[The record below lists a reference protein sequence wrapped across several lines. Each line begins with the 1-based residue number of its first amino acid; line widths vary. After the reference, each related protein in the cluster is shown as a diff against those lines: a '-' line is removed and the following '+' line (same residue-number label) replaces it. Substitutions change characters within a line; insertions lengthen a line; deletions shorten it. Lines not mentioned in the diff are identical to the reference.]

1 MNKDK
6 NPGRIKYW
14 DIAKGITIL
23 LVILGHAENIN
34 PYIRFII
41 FSYHMP
47 FFFIANAYFIKNY
60 NLIESIKKSSKSL
73 LIPYAIT
80 CILFAVICV
89 NQNNSNLPNYQVF
102 TLRIADMFAGM
113 SKISTKFNQFQS
125 VWLVWFVICL
135 FAARIIYIF
144 LMKFLDTR
152 NKLISLIVM
161 AILSCTGMIIGKYY
175 AYMPWSIDVALAALP
190 FMWFGNMLN
199 RLELI
204 PKINKTIYIICLFN
218 WIILGLSGFG
228 IEMSMR
234 KYPGCILCIIEAIAG
249 SILCIGVSILIELK
263 TKKIASFFTWCG
275 KNVIVI
281 LIIHCFEMRF
291 FNWNNYI
298 FNNIPISL
306 NWVTIFA
313 VKLLLIL
320 LVTWAIIQIKNI
332 IRYLN
337 NQ

>member
-1 MNKDK
+1 M
-6 NPGRIKYW
+6 
-14 DIAKGITIL
+14 
-23 LVILGHAENIN
+23 
-34 PYIRFII
+34 
-41 FSYHMP
+41 
-47 FFFIANAYFIKNY
+47 
-60 NLIESIKKSSKSL
+60 
-73 LIPYAIT
+73 
-80 CILFAVICV
+80 
-89 NQNNSNLPNYQVF
+89 PNYQVF

-275 KNVIVI
+275 KNSIVI

>member
-1 MNKDK
+1 
-6 NPGRIKYW
+6 
-14 DIAKGITIL
+14 
-23 LVILGHAENIN
+23 
-34 PYIRFII
+34 
-41 FSYHMP
+41 
-47 FFFIANAYFIKNY
+47 
-60 NLIESIKKSSKSL
+60 
-73 LIPYAIT
+73 
-80 CILFAVICV
+80 
-89 NQNNSNLPNYQVF
+89 
-102 TLRIADMFAGM
+102 
-113 SKISTKFNQFQS
+113 
-125 VWLVWFVICL
+125 
-135 FAARIIYIF
+135 
-144 LMKFLDTR
+144 MKFLDTR

-234 KYPGCILCIIEAIAG
+234 KYPGCILCI
-249 SILCIGVSILIELK
+249 GVSILIELK

-275 KNVIVI
+275 KNSIVI